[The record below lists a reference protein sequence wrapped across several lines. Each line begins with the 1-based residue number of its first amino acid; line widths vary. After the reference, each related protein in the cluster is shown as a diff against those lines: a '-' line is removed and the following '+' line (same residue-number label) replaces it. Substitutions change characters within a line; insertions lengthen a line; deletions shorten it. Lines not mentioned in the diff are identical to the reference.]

1 MCILEVVLAI
11 IEQYN
16 LLVRSVNR
24 AKATYRQLYIPII
37 TFSLYFVCFRRRL
50 TKINQLKFSTDIANY
65 PSNKEH
71 INISAISCNQNKWPN
86 LKRFK
91 TVDGK
96 GIATSMAIK

>member
-1 MCILEVVLAI
+1 MYLCIRP
-11 IEQYN
+11 QYSPTN
-16 LLVRSVNR
+16 
-24 AKATYRQLYIPII
+24 A
-37 TFSLYFVCFRRRL
+37 F
-50 TKINQLKFSTDIANY
+50 ANY